1 MASELA
7 QILSTPRVSLEETTF
22 LSGPLSQILVEQSFT
37 SAARKLK
44 VADLEEE
51 IIQPSWCNCGPLCS
65 WASASA
71 PGTWSEANG

>member
-7 QILSTPRVSLEETTF
+7 QILSTPREKLCFSTF
-22 LSGPLSQILVEQSFT
+22 LSGPLSQIQLQQSWS

-65 WASASA
+65 WASALTPA
-71 PGTWSEANG
+71 WLVHQG